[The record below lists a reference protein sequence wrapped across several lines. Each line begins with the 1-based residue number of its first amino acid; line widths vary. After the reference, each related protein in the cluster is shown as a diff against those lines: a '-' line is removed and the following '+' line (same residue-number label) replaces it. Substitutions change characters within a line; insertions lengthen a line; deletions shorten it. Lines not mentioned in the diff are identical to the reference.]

1 MIRAGLGLL
10 LLAVCMPLHVSSLG
24 KDSIGLLK
32 PVDELAITSSPT
44 NRGVFADYSFSFIP
58 SNTIPVGGLVQVTF
72 PQQYASGLGLTATP
86 SCVPTTCAA
95 SGYIVSFTLTTACV
109 YGSVCVLQVN
119 SLLNPSTAGG
129 TGPFQLVSSV
139 NSYILD
145 MNLHFGVIGIEQ
157 SAGTLTSTSVSV
169 ASGQSSYAGESTQ
182 YDFIFTINKWTPK
195 YSWMRFTFPNDDY
208 TIPGFPSCTPLTI
221 NRYKLPGLLSCITTG
236 RKVMLTGF
244 TANVNPGTALGIRI
258 GVSNPAK
265 AITTGTFTI
274 ETGRNSTSTVYEQQ
288 TGIPGVTITA
298 GRVTGISL
306 TPVDFA
312 MTPSTKNIMRYTL
325 LFTFTNPIEQG
336 GTIVITCNN
345 NFNLQGGPGITNL
358 FWVNSGLLDISS
370 SQVVT
375 SVYSSVSNQ
384 LTISNFQAY
393 KTGEI
398 SLMLELTHPATSG
411 TTLPLG
417 VQSMKADGTTIIDQD
432 LVTAV
437 TTISIITSPTIA
449 VDFVPVI
456 ASPNSD
462 DHRRAGALITIKFTL
477 TPNFQIPGLGYI
489 TVKLPSSFSVTT
501 PVCLM
506 KPKNIGEDSTNTC
519 TVSSG
524 VVSLQLKATTD
535 ILKPPSG
542 SGSFLV
548 GVDSY
553 ITIAGITA
561 SSVAG
566 KYSMELQTF
575 DQNQNLLESGNAL
588 VTTVASLFTAPVW
601 DSVHHAIGQ
610 KTILTF
616 AFTPTNAIPSGA
628 TPATPS
634 TIAQGFLEIIFP
646 TQTAGADDLFAVD
659 LNLGIAVGGTVPC
672 LGISGISP
680 ASGFTA
686 LACVLTVKPAIKS
699 PTNTVTVT
707 VSNFASISAGAAV
720 ALHIA
725 GVTHV
730 GTANNPTIILTSY
743 QVLNRVRT
751 DLNTKSN
758 TLATAPASVYSAQAT
773 LGAAFTS
780 SSTLISS
787 TTTLASSFTPVSP
800 ANAPASL
807 LILLGSHGNGYCAA
821 TSGLTCSI
829 GGTAYPCNCYAGADL
844 IYVKTTIAINSA
856 ATTFSLAN
864 LVNPSSVPTSADS
877 LTIYTISGTSFVKA
891 IPFPS
896 LPLQTSGSFT
906 NPVVSPS
913 LKGLS
918 YVNVQLSF
926 VITPQH
932 DIPAAGTLVIS
943 LPGAVFSLLS
953 SRPVSVCTLGQFTA
967 LSGTA
972 ATCTLSG
979 SSATVSNFKTVIAGS
994 TVNVVISGVKHPSSG
1009 VSTGFF
1015 TFTSYTSVNLIIDQ
1029 NASVPGYSFTAA
1041 YIPGT
1046 IGVLSFACYPNNGKA
1061 KAEYAVT
1068 FSVANPVPAG
1078 GSINLSFP
1086 ISNFGT
1092 LPSPPDCRINGSAS
1106 YFQSCTTAGSIVT
1119 IVLSTSLPNAAVSV
1133 SIFNVPNFNQGTSN
1147 PFAISTMYDGLVL
1160 DQTAS
1165 LSSTSLSLT
1174 TSATAQPLQVNSI
1187 TADPL
1192 NEGEMSTYT
1201 FSVTP
1206 ANNIAVTQSVIV
1218 TFPSTYD
1225 RNISDYLVCWATGWT
1240 GYVSCTVT
1248 AGWQLAFTST
1258 ESFTSCKTCTIS
1270 LVVYGVMNPQRLTGS
1285 NSGQFKIGT
1294 YTAPS
1299 YSEYNE
1305 AAGLLTF
1312 LAAPSYNNLYSITV
1326 SNGNARD
1333 VNDWVLN
1340 MTMTQTIPQTNY
1352 KGAIW
1357 IQFPT
1362 DYSLIAAEVNCE
1374 SSPYWA
1380 GGVPDCAVYNN
1391 RILLNGQVTDFVG
1404 NVLIYLYNVPNPLTE
1419 MLASS
1424 ITAKTYDGL
1433 NFKVLDSSYAN
1444 TSPTRVR
1451 YSYPGPLIIVNNDQM
1466 IYVERGTVSK
1476 DIPVQLSYP
1485 AALNLTLV
1493 PQADDFTFMPY
1504 TVNINMGDLRNS
1516 FRIAVHESIPATAY
1530 VMTWA
1535 TQGDTIPAFYTPIQA
1550 SVVMVTQRRDVLVGI
1565 APVQD
1570 VPAGGRSL
1578 PTAIILQ
1585 YAPDV
1590 DITVS
1595 IGVSG
1600 LEGISVSPSA
1610 LTFSAGVLSGFY
1622 TVFTT
1627 ANLTAFGQGLVSY
1640 SVTGTN
1646 VQSYRLPFSSQP
1658 FTVSPD
1664 DGKLPSIS
1672 GATMEG
1678 LSRTSVTIRPQASKP
1693 GVIYYMCALYGTEQP
1708 DFYNVKAA
1716 GPSAYLTTKSV
1727 YGNATVDSSLN
1738 ATITLTGLV
1747 AQTPYMLFMY
1757 MEDLLGRPN
1766 TGCFYYNFTTRN
1778 RYATAHTQLRF
1789 SQSYLDEMDVE
1800 NIVES
1805 VGLLLSL
1812 DKRRV
1817 LTSATVTKARR
1828 TASVAKTAY
1837 LDIYIIDD
1845 PSTDNYPMPIDLLAR
1860 LSSSISALKALL
1872 PTLDTSW
1879 NLPIEGFST
1888 PPCSFQTRPS
1898 TTGYSSFNAISF
1910 LAALQRDGEIYA
1922 IAVNSTISTSVPT
1935 SQQISQFLDGSN
1947 RPAYGVILSVK
1958 GEQLVNSTILGL
1970 VPNTDYNLYVTCGN
1984 VDPGYPMLLGENGVV
1999 QMSVTT
2005 AQVPS
2010 RSSLNLNEA
2019 VCLAIVGVLWLY

>member
-1 MIRAGLGLL
+1 MNRAGLGLL
-10 LLAVCMPLHVSSLG
+10 LLAVCMPLQVTSLG

-32 PVDELAITSSPT
+32 PVDELAITSSLT
-44 NRGVFADYSFSFIP
+44 NRGVFADYSFAFIP

-86 SCVPTTCAA
+86 SCVPTTCTA

-129 TGPFQLVSSV
+129 TGPFQLVSSI

-157 SAGTLTSTSVSV
+157 SAGSLTSTSVSV

-182 YDFIFTINKWTPK
+182 YDFIFTVNKWTPK

-244 TANVNPGTALGIRI
+244 TDNLNPGTALGIRI

-274 ETGRNSTSTVYEQQ
+274 ETGRNSTNTVYEQQ
-288 TGIPGVTITA
+288 ASIPGVTIAA

-306 TPVDFA
+306 TPVDST
-312 MTPSTKNIMRYTL
+312 MTQSTKNIMRYTL

-345 NFNLQGGPGITNL
+345 NFNLQGGLGITNL

-370 SQVVT
+370 FQTVT

-393 KTGEI
+393 KAGEI

-437 TTISIITSPTIA
+437 TTISIITSPAIV
-449 VDFVPVI
+449 VDFIPTTV
-456 ASPNSD
+456 D
-462 DHRRAGALITIKFTL
+462 DNRRAGAALTIKFTL

-489 TVKLPSSFSVTT
+489 TVKFPSSFSVTT
-501 PVCLM
+501 PTCTM
-506 KPKNIGEDSTNTC
+506 KPKNIGEDSTTC
-519 TVSSG
+519 TVTSG
-524 VVSLQLKATTD
+524 VVSLQLKSTTAAV
-535 ILKPPSG
+535 PTG

-561 SSVAG
+561 SSIAG

-575 DQNQNLLESGNAL
+575 DQNNNLLESGNAL

-601 DSVHHAIGQ
+601 NSVHHAINT

-646 TQTAGADDLFAVD
+646 TQTAGASDLFAVD
-659 LNLGIAVGGTVPC
+659 LSLGIAVGGTVPC

-686 LACVLTVKPAIKS
+686 LTCVLTVKPAIKS

-707 VSNFASISAGAAV
+707 VSNFAPISAGTAV
-720 ALHIA
+720 VLHIA

-730 GTANNPTIILTSY
+730 GTANNPSITLTSY
-743 QVLNRVRT
+743 QLLNRVRT
-751 DLNTKSN
+751 DLNTKSDI
-758 TLATAPASVYSAQAT
+758 LATVPASAFVSQGTVAT
-773 LGAAFTS
+773 AFTS
-780 SSTLISS
+780 SSTLVSS
-787 TTTLASSFTPVSP
+787 TTTLANSFTPAVALSI
-800 ANAPASL
+800 PASF
-807 LILLGSHGNGYCAA
+807 LIILTSHGNGYCAA
-821 TSGLTCSI
+821 TTGLACSV
-829 GGTAYPCNCYAGADL
+829 GGTVYTCYCYAGADM
-844 IYVKTTIAINSA
+844 IYVKTTITISTVL
-856 ATTFSLAN
+856 TTFSLAN

-877 LTIYTISGTSFVKA
+877 FTIYAISINSFVRSV
-891 IPFPS
+891 PFPT

-906 NPVVSPS
+906 TPIVSPS

-926 VITPQH
+926 TITPQH
-932 DIPAAGTLVIS
+932 DIPATGTLGIT
-943 LPGAVFSLLS
+943 LPGMFSLLS
-953 SRPVSVCTLGQFTA
+953 SSPVPVCTLGQFTA

-972 ATCTLSG
+972 ATCVLSG
-979 SSATVSNFKTVIAGS
+979 SSATVGNFKTVGAGS

-1015 TFTSYTSVNLIIDQ
+1015 TFTSYTSLNLIIDQ
-1029 NASVPGYSFTAA
+1029 HASVPGYSFTAT
-1041 YIPGT
+1041 YIPGA
-1046 IGVLSFACYPNNGKA
+1046 IGIHSFACYPNNGKA
-1061 KAEYAVT
+1061 IAEYIIT
-1068 FSVANPVPAG
+1068 FSVSNPIPAG
-1078 GSINLSFP
+1078 GSISLTFP

-1092 LPSPPDCRINGSAS
+1092 LPSPPDCRINGSAT

-1119 IVLSTSLPNAAVSV
+1119 IVLSTSLPSTAVSV
-1133 SIFNVPNFNQGTSN
+1133 SLFNVPNFNQGTSN

-1160 DQTAS
+1160 DQTTSLAS
-1165 LSSTSLSLT
+1165 ASLSLT

-1206 ANNIAVTQSVIV
+1206 ASNIATSQSFIV

-1225 RNISDYLVCWATGWT
+1225 RNISDYLACWATGWT

-1258 ESFTSCKTCTIS
+1258 EGFTACKTCSIS
-1270 LVVYGVMNPQRLTGS
+1270 LIVYGVTNPQRLIGS
-1285 NSGQFKIGT
+1285 NSGQFKVGT
-1294 YTAPS
+1294 YAAPS
-1299 YSEYNE
+1299 YTEYNE
-1305 AAGLLTF
+1305 AAGVLTF

-1357 IQFPT
+1357 VQFPT

-1374 SSPYWA
+1374 SSPFWA
-1380 GGVPDCAVYNN
+1380 GGVPDCTVYNN

-1404 NVLIYLYNVPNPLTE
+1404 NLLIYLYNVPNPLTE
-1419 MLASS
+1419 MIASS

-1451 YSYPGPLIIVNNDQM
+1451 YAYPGPLIIVNNDQM
-1466 IYVERGTVSK
+1466 IYVERGTVSGE
-1476 DIPVQLSYP
+1476 IPVQLSYP

-1516 FRIAVHESIPATAY
+1516 FRIAVHESVPATAY

-1535 TQGDTIPAFYTPIQA
+1535 TQGDTIPAFYTPVQA
-1550 SVVMVTQRRDVLVGI
+1550 SLVMVTQRRDVLVGI

-1570 VPAGGRSL
+1570 VPTGGRSL
-1578 PTAIILQ
+1578 PTAITLQ

-1610 LTFSAGVLSGFY
+1610 LTFSAGVRSGFY
-1622 TVFTT
+1622 TVYTT
-1627 ANLTAFGQGLVSY
+1627 ANVTSIGIGLVSY

-1646 VQSYRLPFSSQP
+1646 VLSYRLPFPSQP
-1658 FTVSPD
+1658 FTVGPD

-1678 LSRTSVTIRPQASKP
+1678 LSRTTVTIRPQASKP

-1716 GPSAYLTTKSV
+1716 GPSAYLTTRNV

-1757 MEDLLGRPN
+1757 MEDLLDRPN
-1766 TGCFYYNFTTRN
+1766 AGCFYYNFTTRN

-1817 LTSATVTKARR
+1817 LTSATITKARR

-1837 LDIYIIDD
+1837 LDLYIIDN
-1845 PSTDNYPMPIDLLAR
+1845 PNTDNYPMPIDLLAR

-1922 IAVNSTISTSVPT
+1922 IAVNSSISTSVPT
-1935 SQQISQFLDGSN
+1935 SQQISQFLDGQN
-1947 RPAYGVILSVK
+1947 RPAYGVILSVR

-1970 VPNTDYNLYVTCGN
+1970 APNTDYNLYVTCGN